1 LRNSE
6 KHLETE
12 KFRLTE
18 ENEKMQGIA
27 EQVKQLAEA
36 LEAEKKRS
44 QEYLTRL
51 KYVQADCEN
60 LKKRQDRQLEEV
72 RKYANERLILELLD
86 VLDELE
92 LAVKSGKSVDSAQ
105 PVVRG
110 VELTLKKLKKILE
123 NEGVTPI
130 ECLGKPFDP
139 TKHDAVARTEKEGT
153 QGCSV
158 IEEVR
163 KGYTLKEKVIRP
175 SIVKVVVQPTSK
187 SQAEMKKNE

>member
-1 LRNSE
+1 M
-6 KHLETE
+6 TE
-12 KFRLTE
+12 K
-18 ENEKMQGIA
+18 NEKPQ
-27 EQVKQLAEA
+27 EFEQQVKQLFQA
-36 LEAEKKRS
+36 LEAEKKHS
-44 QEYLTRL
+44 QECLIRL
-51 KYVQADCEN
+51 KYVQADYEN
-60 LKKRQDRQLEEV
+60 LKKRHDRQLEEV

-92 LAVKSGKSVDSAQ
+92 LAVKSGKSSESAQ

-110 VELTLKKLKKILE
+110 VELTLKKLKKVLE

-130 ECLGKPFDP
+130 ECLDRPFDP

-153 QGCSV
+153 QGCCV

-175 SIVKVVVQPTSK
+175 SIVKVVAQPTSK
-187 SQAEMKKNE
+187 SQEEMKKNE

>member
-1 LRNSE
+1 
-6 KHLETE
+6 
-12 KFRLTE
+12 LTE
-18 ENEKMQGIA
+18 ENEKPQEIG
-27 EQVKQLAEA
+27 EQVKQLSQVVEV
-36 LEAEKKRS
+36 EKKRS
-44 QEYLTRL
+44 QECLTRL
-51 KYVQADCEN
+51 KYVQADYEN
-60 LKKRQDRQLEEV
+60 LKKRHDRQLEEV

-110 VELTLKKLKKILE
+110 VELTLKKLKKVLE
-123 NEGVTPI
+123 NEGVSPM
-130 ECLGKPFDP
+130 ECVGRPFDP
-139 TKHDAVARTEKEGT
+139 AKHDAVARIEKEDS

-187 SQAEMKKNE
+187 SQEEMKNNE

>member
-1 LRNSE
+1 
-6 KHLETE
+6 
-12 KFRLTE
+12 LTE
-18 ENEKMQGIA
+18 ENEKPQGLE
-27 EQVKQLAEA
+27 EQVKQLSHA

-44 QEYLTRL
+44 QDYLTRL
-51 KYVQADCEN
+51 KYVQADYEN
-60 LKKRQDRQLEEV
+60 LKKRHDRQVDEV
-72 RKYANERLILELLD
+72 RRYANERIILELLD

-92 LAVKSGKSVDSAQ
+92 MAVKSGESADSGA

-123 NEGVTPI
+123 NEGVAPI
-130 ECLGKPFDP
+130 DCLGKPFDP
-139 TKHDAVARTEKEGT
+139 TKHDAVARTEKEDT

-175 SIVKVVVQPTSK
+175 SIVKVVVQPTSQ
-187 SQAEMKKNE
+187 SQEEMKKNE